1 MLSARR
7 TSTGRPQAP
16 ATAFF
21 ISANLSPQ
29 GAILHRANLVG
40 TNLIGANLTWANVAA
55 ANLSD
60 AASAIQGSAGSVAR
74 EQAHATVLSD
84 DNHPVAVLFYPM
96 DPVQPRWG
104 LLKLSTDAT
113 ECCRRA

>member
-1 MLSARR
+1 MANGEPVAMLSARR
-7 TSTGRPQAP
+7 TSTGRPQSRAAP

-60 AASAIQGSAGSVAR
+60 AASAIQGSAGFSCAGAGAR
-74 EQAHATVLSD
+74 DCPL
-84 DNHPVAVLFYPM
+84 
-96 DPVQPRWG
+96 G
-104 LLKLSTDAT
+104 
-113 ECCRRA
+113 